1 MGKIVQAQSSWL
13 KAQSKR
19 KMRKYII
26 TIIFAL
32 GLGMS
37 LNAQSDGFFTSSYS
51 DYREDNWSSTMPSL
65 PGFHGGLDDYQSTPE
80 APLGNGLLL
89 LAGLGITYASTK
101 KKKKKK

>member
-37 LNAQSDGFFTSSYS
+37 LNAQSDRFFTSSYS
-51 DYREDNWSSTMPSL
+51 EYREENWSSTMPSL
-65 PGFHGGLDDYQSTPE
+65 PGFHGGLDDYQSIPE

-89 LAGLGITYASTK
+89 LVGLGITYASTK
-101 KKKKKK
+101 KKK

>member
-1 MGKIVQAQSSWL
+1 
-13 KAQSKR
+13 
-19 KMRKYII
+19 MRKYII

-37 LNAQSDGFFTSSYS
+37 LNAQSDGFFTYNNV
-51 DYREDNWSSTMPSL
+51 DEKRTEWGLEPAL
-65 PGFHGGLDDYQSTPE
+65 PYAHGLDGHQSS

>member
-1 MGKIVQAQSSWL
+1 
-13 KAQSKR
+13 
-19 KMRKYII
+19 MRKYIT

-37 LNAQSDGFFTSSYS
+37 LNAQSDGFFTYNNV
-51 DYREDNWSSTMPSL
+51 DEKRTEWGLEPAL
-65 PGFHGGLDDYQSTPE
+65 PYAHGLDGHQSS

>member
-13 KAQSKR
+13 KAQIKR

-37 LNAQSDGFFTSSYS
+37 LNAQSDRFFTSSYS
-51 DYREDNWSSTMPSL
+51 DYREENWSSTMPSL
-65 PGFHGGLDDYQSTPE
+65 PGFHGGLDDFQSTPD
-80 APLGNGLLL
+80 APIGSGLLL
-89 LAGLGITYASTK
+89 LVGLGITYASTK
-101 KKKKKK
+101 NKK